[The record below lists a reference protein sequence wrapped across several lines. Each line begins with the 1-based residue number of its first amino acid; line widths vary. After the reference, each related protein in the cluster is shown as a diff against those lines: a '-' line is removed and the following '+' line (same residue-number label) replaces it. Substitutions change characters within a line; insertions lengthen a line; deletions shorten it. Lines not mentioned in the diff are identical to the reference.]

1 MGRWCLLLPI
11 GFITTD
17 RSLLSGGDMIVV
29 CNWVLEC
36 CVRYEIQR
44 AATPPGVPCGPG
56 SSLRVC
62 ACCILFL
69 FNICKCI
76 LAAMYIVGGKVRII
90 INLCGTAQK

>member
-1 MGRWCLLLPI
+1 MVRWDLLLPI

-17 RSLLSGGDMIVV
+17 RSLLSGGDLCFYAMIVV

-56 SSLRVC
+56 SSIYILYTLRTH
-62 ACCILFL
+62 AFW
-69 FNICKCI
+69 
-76 LAAMYIVGGKVRII
+76 R
-90 INLCGTAQK
+90 TR

>member
-1 MGRWCLLLPI
+1 MDRWDLLLPI

-17 RSLLSGGDMIVV
+17 RSLLSGGDLCFYAMIVV

-56 SSLRVC
+56 SSSRKFEKSRQSDSCLCSNSDHTAVSVTV
-62 ACCILFL
+62 
-69 FNICKCI
+69 ICS
-76 LAAMYIVGGKVRII
+76 
-90 INLCGTAQK
+90 